1 MSSVWGFLDI
11 NFSPEAQT
19 IFVSLLIYSSFQP
32 PINTSE
38 HFVMHL
44 KTKLNIHVS
53 FPSDVKC
60 TWSEFHVLGEHH
72 GFVVMYILGAH
83 ALGVPVEGL

>member
-1 MSSVWGFLDI
+1 
-11 NFSPEAQT
+11 
-19 IFVSLLIYSSFQP
+19 
-32 PINTSE
+32 
-38 HFVMHL
+38 MHL